1 MTLWQP
7 GMTIT
12 DVRLNDGPPTISTD
26 SGLVAATGFSVND
39 FRGYRTG
46 RNIVLDMYMLRTGGT
61 ISATTGNIGDTAI
74 CTAPANWRPT
84 NGTINGDWDD
94 GTAEGG
100 FVIGTD
106 GICTLRTASSDI
118 ILNRNLRLHI
128 GFIIDN

>member
-12 DVRLNDGPPTISTD
+12 AARLNDGPPTVSTG
-26 SGLVAATGFSVND
+26 SGLTPATGFTLTD

-46 RNIVLDMYMLRTGGT
+46 RVIVLDVYLTRTGAT
-61 ISATTGNIGDTAI
+61 ITATTGNIGDTAA
-74 CTAPANWRPT
+74 CTAPAGWRPT

-100 FVIGTD
+100 FALGTD
-106 GICTLRTASSDI
+106 GIFTLRTASSDI
-118 ILNRNLRLHI
+118 IAGRNLRLHAD
-128 GFIIDN
+128 FIIDN